1 MDAPHDAPI
10 TILTVEVVDRR
21 RKLVALRD
29 EHGYLILRRLSDE
42 ALERGNDNACVPED
56 DAV

>member
-1 MDAPHDAPI
+1 MDVQHDASI

-42 ALERGNDNACVPED
+42 ALERGNDARLPEGD
-56 DAV
+56 VQ